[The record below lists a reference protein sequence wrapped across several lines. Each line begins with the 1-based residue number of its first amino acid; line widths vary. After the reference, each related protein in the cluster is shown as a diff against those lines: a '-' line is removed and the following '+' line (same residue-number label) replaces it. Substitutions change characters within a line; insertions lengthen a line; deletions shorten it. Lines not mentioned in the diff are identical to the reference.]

1 MKPNDNQ
8 DRQSLSAL
16 FDGELQGEAR
26 LFAMRRLS
34 HDNGWQDDC
43 GRWQLIG
50 DAMRKQAPIAA
61 PADLAWRVRAAVASE
76 APVLAP
82 APAVATIA
90 APTRRPAR
98 LWVGGA
104 LAASL
109 ALVAV
114 VATRGPERAAAP
126 SVPGVATT
134 TAAPALTPSVPVA
147 TSPSIET
154 PAVAASTTADDLAP
168 TAPRQQLASVERP
181 QARAPVSRPA
191 RRVDAVTRGEAEAPT
206 RVAVA
211 AFTPPDAGNPFHV
224 PATDP
229 LTSRP
234 WPRAALGTGALT
246 ASYGTVGETRGESPS
261 FYPFEPRLHGE
272 ANGQTV
278 TP

>member
-1 MKPNDNQ
+1 MKPNDKQ
-8 DRQSLSAL
+8 DRESLSAL

-126 SVPGVATT
+126 SVPAVATT
-134 TAAPALTPSVPVA
+134 AVPAVTPSVPVA
-147 TSPSIET
+147 TTPAVET
-154 PAVAASTTADDLAP
+154 PAAVASTTADDLAP
-168 TAPRQQLASVERP
+168 TAPRAQLASVDRP
-181 QARAPVSRPA
+181 PVRSSLARPA
-191 RRVDAVTRGEAEAPT
+191 RRIDTVARGEAEAPT

-211 AFTPPDAGNPFHV
+211 AFTPPDAANPFHV

-246 ASYGTVGETRGESPS
+246 ASYGTVSETRGESPS

-272 ANGQTV
+272 ANGQAA